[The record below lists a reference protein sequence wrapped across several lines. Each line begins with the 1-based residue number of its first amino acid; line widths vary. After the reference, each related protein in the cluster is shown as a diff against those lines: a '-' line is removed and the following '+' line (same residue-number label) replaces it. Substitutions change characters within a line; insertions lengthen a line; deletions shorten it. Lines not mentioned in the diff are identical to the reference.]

1 MTGCRGGAVSD
12 IVTEAIMIVTQTS
25 EECRE
30 AAPSPAE
37 KCGKSVL
44 Y

>member
-1 MTGCRGGAVSD
+1 MADV
-12 IVTEAIMIVTQTS
+12 VTEAIMIVTQTS